1 MPYEFKEQHN
11 CEKEKGKGKMKETK
25 ECPFCGE
32 EIKAMAIVC
41 RYCHANLNSLSKDN
55 KGQFIQVRVKT
66 GGKIYL
72 GDIFVPENFRISDVI
87 NNNKR
92 FIVLTNV
99 FEVQQTRDIQI
110 GYLAINKER
119 TEWIEL
125 TNSQEK
131 ISDNSFSKTTN
142 MAA

>member
-1 MPYEFKEQHN
+1 
-11 CEKEKGKGKMKETK
+11 MKETK
-25 ECPFCGE
+25 QCPFCNE
-32 EIKAMAIVC
+32 EIKAIAIVC
-41 RYCHANLNSLSKDN
+41 RYCYADLNSVSKDD
-55 KGQFIQVRVKT
+55 KGQFIKVRVKT
-66 GGKIYL
+66 AGKIYL

-87 NNNKR
+87 NNSRR

-99 FEVQQTRDIQI
+99 LEVQEARDIQI

-125 TNSQEK
+125 NGQEEP
-131 ISDNSFSKTTN
+131 SDNRFSKVTN

>member
-1 MPYEFKEQHN
+1 
-11 CEKEKGKGKMKETK
+11 MKETK
-25 ECPFCGE
+25 QCPFCNE
-32 EIKAMAIVC
+32 EIKAIAVVC
-41 RYCHANLNSLSKDN
+41 RYCYADLNSVSKDN
-55 KGQFIQVRVKT
+55 KGQFIKVRVKT
-66 GGKIYL
+66 AGKIYL

-87 NNNKR
+87 NNSRR

-99 FEVQQTRDIQI
+99 LEVQEARDIQI

-125 TNSQEK
+125 NRQEEP
-131 ISDNSFSKTTN
+131 SDNSFSKVTN

>member
-1 MPYEFKEQHN
+1 
-11 CEKEKGKGKMKETK
+11 MKETK
-25 ECPFCGE
+25 ECPFCNE
-32 EIKAMAIVC
+32 EIKTMAIVC
-41 RYCHANLNSLSKDN
+41 RYCYADLTSVSKDN
-55 KGQFIQVRVKT
+55 KGKFIQVRVKT

-87 NNNKR
+87 NNNRR

-99 FEVQQTRDIQI
+99 FEVQQARDIKV

-125 TNSQEK
+125 TSNQKEPSDDSFVK
-131 ISDNSFSKTTN
+131 ITN
-142 MAA
+142 LAA

>member
-1 MPYEFKEQHN
+1 
-11 CEKEKGKGKMKETK
+11 MKETK
-25 ECPFCGE
+25 ECPFCNE
-32 EIKAMAIVC
+32 EIKAIAIVC
-41 RYCHANLNSLSKDN
+41 RYCYADLNSVSKDN
-55 KGQFIQVRVKT
+55 KGQFIKVRVKT
-66 GGKIYL
+66 AGRTYL

-87 NNNKR
+87 NNSRR

-99 FEVQQTRDIQI
+99 LEVQEARDIPV

-125 TNSQEK
+125 NRQEEPL
-131 ISDNSFSKTTN
+131 DNRFSKVTN

>member
-1 MPYEFKEQHN
+1 
-11 CEKEKGKGKMKETK
+11 MKETK

-32 EIKAMAIVC
+32 EIKTVAVVC
-41 RYCHANLNSLSKDN
+41 RYCRTNLNSVLKEN

-66 GGKIYL
+66 GGKTYL
-72 GDIFVPENFRISDVI
+72 GDIFVPQNFRISDVI

-99 FEVQQTRDIQI
+99 LDVQETRDIEV

-119 TEWIEL
+119 TEWVEL
-125 TNSQEK
+125 TNKQAEP
-131 ISDNSFSKTTN
+131 SDNRFNKTIN
-142 MAA
+142 LAA

>member
-1 MPYEFKEQHN
+1 
-11 CEKEKGKGKMKETK
+11 MKETK
-25 ECPFCGE
+25 QCPFCNE
-32 EIKAMAIVC
+32 EIKAIAIVC
-41 RYCHANLNSLSKDN
+41 RYCYADLNSVSKDN
-55 KGQFIQVRVKT
+55 KGQFIKVRVKT
-66 GGKIYL
+66 AGKIYL

-87 NNNKR
+87 NNSRR

-99 FEVQQTRDIQI
+99 LEVQEARDIQI

-125 TNSQEK
+125 NRQEEP
-131 ISDNSFSKTTN
+131 SDNSFSKVTN

>member
-1 MPYEFKEQHN
+1 
-11 CEKEKGKGKMKETK
+11 MKEIK

-32 EIKAMAIVC
+32 EIKTMAIVC
-41 RYCHANLNSLSKDN
+41 RYCHTDLNSNSVLKDN
-55 KGQFIQVRVKT
+55 KGKFIQVRVKT
-66 GGKIYL
+66 GEKTYL

-99 FEVQQTRDIQI
+99 LDVQQARDIEV

-125 TNSQEK
+125 TSKQAEL
-131 ISDNSFSKTTN
+131 SDNCFNKTTN
-142 MAA
+142 LAA

>member
-1 MPYEFKEQHN
+1 
-11 CEKEKGKGKMKETK
+11 MKETK
-25 ECPFCGE
+25 ECPFCNE
-32 EIKAMAIVC
+32 EIKTVAVVC
-41 RYCHANLNSLSKDN
+41 RYCYADLNSVSKDK

-66 GGKIYL
+66 AGKTYL

-87 NNNKR
+87 NNNRR

-99 FEVQQTRDIQI
+99 LEVQQTRDIQV

-125 TNSQEK
+125 TDKQGES
-131 ISDNSFSKTTN
+131 SDNRFSKVIN
-142 MAA
+142 LAA

>member
-1 MPYEFKEQHN
+1 
-11 CEKEKGKGKMKETK
+11 MKETK
-25 ECPFCGE
+25 QCPFCNE
-32 EIKAMAIVC
+32 EIKAIAIVC
-41 RYCHANLNSLSKDN
+41 RYCYADLNSVSKDN
-55 KGQFIQVRVKT
+55 KGQFIKVRVKT
-66 GGKIYL
+66 AGKIYL

-87 NNNKR
+87 NNSRR

-99 FEVQQTRDIQI
+99 LEVQEARDIQI

-125 TNSQEK
+125 NRQEEP
-131 ISDNSFSKTTN
+131 SDNRFSKVTN